1 MFNGLR
7 VCSQKKKL
15 QQNVLK
21 YNNAQIDMLFGF
33 TAKFNVTQT
42 VLNCLGSFEED
53 TPIPDPK
60 KQPVSTST

>member
-1 MFNGLR
+1 
-7 VCSQKKKL
+7 
-15 QQNVLK
+15 
-21 YNNAQIDMLFGF
+21 MLFGF